1 MGWEFLA
8 TGEVPR
14 VTEGGMEGAP
24 WGLPGLVGT
33 GDILLNMGWVPFIW
47 P

>member
-8 TGEVPR
+8 TGDVPR

-24 WGLPGLVGT
+24 CDRPGLAGT
-33 GDILLNMGWVPFIW
+33 GDILLNMGWVPFIC